1 MNNIYIIFPFL
12 SAALYGLGYVLIE
25 RLLKHVPIATFTFFS
40 AITLGIICGLVGFLR
55 KDSFSL
61 DFLSDKKIAWLFV
74 FTIVANAGGWIVTQ
88 MALKHTSAEFVS
100 FAELTYPLFTLFF
113 LFVLFNQSQF
123 NWQSLFGGALVMIGA
138 AILVMGQG
146 AKS

>member
-1 MNNIYIIFPFL
+1 MQSFYIFFPFF

-40 AITLGIICGLVGFLR
+40 AILLGAVCGLVGLVR

-61 DFLSDKKIAWLFV
+61 EFLSDKKIALLFFV
-74 FTIVANAGGWIVTQ
+74 TIIANAGGWIVTQ

-100 FAELTYPLFTLFF
+100 FVELTYPIFTLLF
-113 LFVLFNQSQF
+113 LFLIFGQQHF
-123 NWQSLFGGALVMIGA
+123 NWMSLLGGVLVMAGA
-138 AILVMGQG
+138 AIMVMAQKANG
-146 AKS
+146 